1 MMRIIAAIF
10 GASLFTFSMPALA
23 QSSCDQFDTELT
35 ETQTRD
41 RSGSLGALRGE
52 ARAQGLNFSTC
63 DDDYSIDFEEENRK
77 LSDKEKKAKPAA
89 DPVWGILKPELTKP
103 LDIDITLDDSY
114 SAPRGDKLQTKTPDI

>member
-1 MMRIIAAIF
+1 MRVLAIIF
-10 GASLFTFSMPALA
+10 GASLFTLSMPALA
-23 QSSCDQFDTELT
+23 QSSCDQFDEELS

-52 ARAQGLNFSTC
+52 ARAKGLNFSTC

-77 LSDKEKKAKPAA
+77 LKDQAKKDKPAA

-103 LDIDITLDDSY
+103 VDIDIVLND
-114 SAPRGDKLQTKTPDI
+114 GDVQDASPKEPET